1 MSDKND
7 LRGAPAAI
15 GMTVLALLFGG
26 VVLAIYPGWVPIGEF
41 INENLKLTENAPAWV
56 QAVGSILAIFSAV
69 YVVNLQN
76 KKNREINYN
85 IEISKKIYELDSLMG
100 VFKVVYRIFLTLDRN
115 MEKKKKIAN
124 KKTDIA
130 VPIRAWHQ
138 MVDILMDSQSK
149 FSYSISTRIALHL
162 LAEIQNTSSQI
173 EFFNGKKHD
182 VKAIDSVRGVIKKRK
197 KRIERLCRFTALY
210 KKHLE
215 GKLIN
220 N

>member
-1 MSDKND
+1 MSEKKD
-7 LRGAPAAI
+7 LCDLPAAI
-15 GMTVLALLFGG
+15 GMVILTMLFGG
-26 VVLAIYPGWVPIGEF
+26 LTLAIYPGWEIIGKF
-41 INENLKLTENAPAWV
+41 LVANLKLTEQAPAWV

-76 KKNREINYN
+76 KKNREINHDV
-85 IEISKKIYELDSLMG
+85 EISKKIYELDSLIG

-115 MEKKKKIAN
+115 LERKKKIAN
-124 KKTDIA
+124 KKTEIV

-138 MVDILMDSQSK
+138 MVDILMGSQSK

-162 LAEIQNTSSQI
+162 LAEIQNTSSQV
-173 EFFNGKKHD
+173 EYFNGKKHD
-182 VKAIDSVRGVIKKRK
+182 AKNIDIVRRLIKKRK
-197 KRIERLCRFTALY
+197 KRIERLCKFSVAY

-215 GKLIN
+215 NKLIN